1 MANLGRLVRSRPF
14 LQTVITDYVKCVVY
28 SKQDELLSKKIH
40 HRAFSDY
47 PSAFKEA
54 LEKPEDFWSAAAA
67 NIDWIKKWDNVL
79 DTKNSPFTRWFVGGE
94 LNTCY
99 NALDRH
105 IKQGRGDQAAIIYD
119 SPVTKSTKTITY
131 KGLLKQVQD
140 FAGALKALGVN
151 KGDKVLIYMPMIPEA
166 IVAMLAC
173 ARIGAIHS
181 LVFGGFAARELSTRI
196 AHAEPKVIVSANCGV
211 EPTRTVPYKPMLD
224 EALKIINYK
233 PNKCIIFN
241 RDNFDKAVL
250 NKGQDIDWNDAVALG
265 KPADCVPVAA
275 VDPLYILY
283 TSGTT
288 GIPKAV
294 VRPSGGHAVALS
306 WSISNVYGMKPGQVW
321 WAASDLGW
329 VVGHSFITYAPLIHG
344 LTTVLYE
351 GKPVGTPDPGAFFRV
366 IQQHQVSA
374 MFVAPTALRAIRAE
388 DEEGSFAKPYLP
400 LDKFEALFVAGEHCD
415 HETMHWIQEL
425 IKKPILDNWWQTE
438 TGWPM
443 TATCRG
449 LAMNLYPLPG
459 TTGKPVPG
467 WNVKVLRAN
476 GEETNPGELGQIY
489 VKEPLP
495 PGFMSTMYKNEKMF
509 AETYFTKLPGH
520 YDTMDSGIRDK
531 DGYISVLSRSDD
543 VINVAG
549 HRLSCGSIEEAIL
562 ECLDVVEAAVVGV
575 PDKLKGSVPLG
586 LCVLKHGCHHTE
598 DSIKQEVIKQVR
610 TLIGPVAAFKMVVIV
625 PKLPKTRSGKVAR
638 NTIAALAAGK
648 PFKIPVT
655 IDDPTVYPAIQERLQ
670 AIGYAQGKL
679 NVQT

>member
-1 MANLGRLVRSRPF
+1 MATLRLSRLVRSRSKVF
-14 LQTVITDYVKCVVY
+14 AKFVVRTKHE
-28 SKQDELLSKKIH
+28 SLNS
-40 HRAFSDY
+40 AFSKNFNNY
-47 PSAFKEA
+47 ASAFDGA
-54 LEKPEDFWSAAAA
+54 LNKPEEFWAAAA
-67 NIDWIKKWDNVL
+67 DNIDWTKKWNKVL
-79 DTKNSPFTRWFVGGE
+79 DAKNSPFTQWFAGGE

-105 IKQGRGDQAAIIYD
+105 VKQGRGDQAAIIHD
-119 SPVTKSTKTITY
+119 SPVTKSIQQITY
-131 KGLLKQVQD
+131 SNLLKQVED
-140 FAGALKALGVN
+140 FSGALKSLGVQ
-151 KGDKVLIYMPMIPEA
+151 KGDRVLIYMPMIPEA
-166 IVAMLAC
+166 IVSMLSC
-173 ARIGAIHS
+173 ARIGAVHS

-196 AHAEPKVIVSANCGV
+196 AHAEPKVIISANCGV
-211 EPTRTVPYKPMLD
+211 EPTRNVPYKPMLD
-224 EALKIINYK
+224 EALQIINYK
-233 PNKCIIFN
+233 PRKCIIFN
-241 RDNFDKAVL
+241 RPNFEKAVL
-250 NKGQDIDWNDAVALG
+250 KKDQDIEWNDAIALG
-265 KPADCVPVAA
+265 KPAACVPVSAT
-275 VDPLYILY
+275 DPLYILY

-288 GIPKAV
+288 GLPKAV

-306 WSISNVYGMKPGQVW
+306 WSMSNVYGMKPGQVW

-329 VVGHSFITYAPLIHG
+329 VVGHSYITYAPLLWG
-344 LTTVLYE
+344 LTTILYE
-351 GKPVGTPDPGAFFRV
+351 GKPVETPDPGAFFRV
-366 IQQHQVSA
+366 LQQHQVSA

-388 DEEGSFAKPYLP
+388 DEDGEFAQPYLP
-400 LDKFEALFVAGEHCD
+400 LNKFEALFVAGEHCD

-449 LAMNLYPLPG
+449 LGMNLYPQPG

-467 WNVKVLRAN
+467 WNVKVLKPD
-476 GEETNPGELGQIY
+476 GQETKPGELGQIY

-509 AETYFTKLPGH
+509 EETYFKKITGY
-520 YDTMDSGIRDK
+520 YDTMDSGVRDK

-549 HRLSCGSIEEAIL
+549 HRLSCGSLEEAIL

-586 LCVLKHGCHHTE
+586 LCVIKHGCKHSDE
-598 DSIKQEVIKQVR
+598 EIKKEVIKQVR
-610 TLIGPVAAFKMVVIV
+610 TLIGPVAAFKLVVIV

-648 PFKIPVT
+648 TFKIPVT
-655 IDDPTVYPAIQERLQ
+655 IDDPTVYPAIQEKLK
-670 AIGYAQGKL
+670 AIGFAPGQP
-679 NVQT
+679 TM